1 MSNTLKQT
9 AAVLLILLAL
19 VPAAPGQSLRAGA
32 KGGPKAKETFK
43 GKVPVDEVEDLL
55 LRHVMAQGGVEL
67 FKVRTRIV
75 RGRVELSTSPL
86 PGNFESYEKA
96 PDKEMG
102 IINAPLGQFIS
113 ATDGVKRWRQ
123 APWGSAATVGIG
135 GGVSLL
141 RDAAKGKGGF
151 KFRNAFDAARLKGR
165 AKVDGREM
173 IVLAATPKGSKP
185 FLMYFDAET
194 YLLRKQEPDRASG
207 GWGEETPPQAIYID
221 SYATVDGVKVPALF
235 RLVIDQF
242 TMTFRVTEV
251 RHNVHI
257 DDVLFRSPEGK

>member
-1 MSNTLKQT
+1 MRNLLQKT
-9 AAVLLILLAL
+9 AVVLLILLAL

-32 KGGPKAKETFK
+32 KGGPKTKETFK
-43 GKVPVDEVEDLL
+43 AKVPVDEVENLL

-67 FKVRTRIV
+67 FKLRTRIV

-102 IINAPLGQFIS
+102 IINAPIGQFIS
-113 ATDGVKRWRQ
+113 ATDGVSRWRQ
-123 APWGSAATVGIG
+123 APWGAATTVGLG
-135 GGVSLL
+135 GGENLL
-141 RDAAKGKGGF
+141 REAAKGKGGF
-151 KFRNAFDAARLKGR
+151 KFRNAFTASRLKGR
-165 AKVDGREM
+165 ARVDGREM
-173 IVLAATPKGSKP
+173 IVLAATPQKGLP

-194 YLLRKQEPDRASG
+194 YLLRKQEPDRAAG
-207 GWGEETPPQAIYID
+207 GWGETPLKAIYID

-235 RLVIDQF
+235 RLVTDQF

-251 RHNVHI
+251 RHNVHL
-257 DDVLFRSPEGK
+257 DDSLFRSPEGK